1 MHLPTEIQQMNHSL
15 IYLAHE
21 AARMN
26 PHLTSLLLGSGPG
39 IAATFSALSTQQ
51 IYALS
56 HVRLPLFQLR
66 NGTDTQFWTRVLGL
80 LTTDSADDLKAFYGA
95 LLLRMADCSDVA
107 DALTKPKHGGTG
119 HDLR

>member
-15 IYLAHE
+15 VYLAHQ

-26 PHLTSLLLGSGPG
+26 PHLSTLILGSGPG

-66 NGTDTQFWTRVLGL
+66 NGNDTVFWTQVLRL
-80 LTTDSADDLKAFYGA
+80 LTTDSADNLKAFYGA
-95 LLLRMADCSDVA
+95 LLLRMADCSDLA
-107 DALTKPKHGGTG
+107 DTLIKPKHGGIG